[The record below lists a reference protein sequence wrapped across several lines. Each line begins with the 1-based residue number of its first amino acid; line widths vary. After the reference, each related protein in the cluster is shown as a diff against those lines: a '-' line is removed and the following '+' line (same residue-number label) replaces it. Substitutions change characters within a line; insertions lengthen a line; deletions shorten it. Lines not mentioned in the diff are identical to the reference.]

1 MKDGVLVNEVRKK
14 VSTLESKYETVA
26 RDLEAARVFL
36 AMLERDLANDTH
48 PTGNRNHVELVGDC
62 VLDLLSLH
70 KDMHR
75 KDLLNHLMEK
85 GIHIGYDHNRDKQ
98 LAGLSTILSKDARF
112 KPVKEKNGYWTLTTL
127 IDSEL
132 SMAKFPANDV
142 LPSASI
148 PVPTAPEVPRADLLA
163 SASMPHGLTSL
174 PDEKREQYSGIKNG
188 IKPPSGQR
196 LPTREEFLGPM
207 RRPPGRK

>member
-1 MKDGVLVNEVRKK
+1 MKEGVLVNEVRKK

-48 PTGNRNHVELVGDC
+48 PMGNRNHVEFVGDC

-70 KDMHR
+70 KYMHR
-75 KDLLNHLMEK
+75 KDLLNHLMEE

-112 KPVKEKNGYWTLTTL
+112 KPVKGENGYWTLTTL
-127 IDSEL
+127 TDSEL
-132 SMAKFPANDV
+132 SMARFPTNDV
-142 LPSASI
+142 LPSESI
-148 PVPTAPEVPRADLLA
+148 PVPTASKGPLTDLLA
-163 SASMPHGLTSL
+163 SESIAHGPTSF
-174 PDEKREQYSGIKNG
+174 PDEKREQNSGIKNG
-188 IKPPSGQR
+188 IKPPDGQR
-196 LPTREEFLGPM
+196 RPTGEELLSPM